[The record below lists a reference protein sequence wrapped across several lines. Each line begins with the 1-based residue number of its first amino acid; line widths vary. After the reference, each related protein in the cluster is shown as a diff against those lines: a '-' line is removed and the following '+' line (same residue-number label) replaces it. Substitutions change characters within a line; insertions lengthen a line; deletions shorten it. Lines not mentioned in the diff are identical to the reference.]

1 MNAPKFTTL
10 DIGQVK
16 LDSQNPRIKQ
26 FLENY
31 VGEPTSEQISLALS
45 DSGTGDA
52 TTSYRTLRES
62 IRVSKGIIHP
72 IVVNHTSMMKWLLLR
87 EILVCR
93 FTRSSMNQIQMEHGQ
108 KYQLCFMNK

>member
-45 DSGTGDA
+45 DSGTG
-52 TTSYRTLRES
+52 
-62 IRVSKGIIHP
+62 
-72 IVVNHTSMMKWLLLR
+72 
-87 EILVCR
+87 EIGRAHV
-93 FTRSSMNQIQMEHGQ
+93 
-108 KYQLCFMNK
+108 